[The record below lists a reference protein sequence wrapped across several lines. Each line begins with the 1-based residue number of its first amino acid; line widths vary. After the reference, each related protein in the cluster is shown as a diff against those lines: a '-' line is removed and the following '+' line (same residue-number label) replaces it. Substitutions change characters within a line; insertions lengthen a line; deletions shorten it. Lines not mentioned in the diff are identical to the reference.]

1 MYAQCIEERDVL
13 QVIQSEFS
21 ADGRT
26 IITLEESNTEKKQ
39 SLKVWYNVKMRSM
52 EEPKIK
58 KAFISRNPNRE
69 EVKGEVFRGKFT
81 TTDLEFLDYFEIP
94 ISARNGRLLHFR
106 TLDWPQSF
114 YADGQVIPI
123 AFLVMTD
130 KS

>member
-1 MYAQCIEERDVL
+1 MSTHSYSVYLYYAKEIPKNMYAQCLEERDVL

-26 IITLEESNTEKKQ
+26 IITLEESNTMRAQ

-69 EVKGEVFRGKFT
+69 PEKGEILRGKVS
-81 TTDLEFLDYFEIP
+81 TTDLEFLDYFP
-94 ISARNGRLLHFR
+94 
-106 TLDWPQSF
+106 
-114 YADGQVIPI
+114 Y
-123 AFLVMTD
+123 
-130 KS
+130 